1 MTKIKDAMNTS
12 NAMEVR
18 LNGDVFSVG
27 NFNLNALIQ
36 LEDEGISLQNIG
48 ELMADKPTTY
58 ATYFFWILI
67 KDTDK
72 KKFDNVI
79 TTFRKSLGIQ
89 DLEVISTAVG
99 KAFES
104 SHEQGDEKKTV
115 KAKPK
120 KRTGSR

>member
-1 MTKIKDAMNTS
+1 MSKIKDAMNTS

-48 ELMADKPTTY
+48 ELMAEKPTTY
-58 ATYFFWILI
+58 STYFFWLLI
-67 KDTDK
+67 TDTDK
-72 KKFDNVI
+72 KKFDNDI

-104 SHEQGDEKKTV
+104 SPEQGDEKKTV

-120 KRTGSR
+120 KPTGSR